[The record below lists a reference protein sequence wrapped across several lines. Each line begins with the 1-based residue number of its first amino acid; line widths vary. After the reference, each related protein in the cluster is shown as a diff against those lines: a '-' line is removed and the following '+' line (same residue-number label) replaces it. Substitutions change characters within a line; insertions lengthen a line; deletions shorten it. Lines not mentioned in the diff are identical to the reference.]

1 MRNRLTN
8 KLQEL
13 VKWEEVNRSAKK
25 PLYLRKLE
33 RELRDNLEKIA
44 EEERSFN
51 HAQKAV
57 SISVRNRLR
66 KLSGK
71 LIGVIDRMSRESLV
85 N

>member
-13 VKWEEVNRSAKK
+13 VKWEEVNRPAKK
-25 PLYLRKLE
+25 PLYLRKLQ

-51 HAQKAV
+51 HAQKTA
-57 SISVRNRLR
+57 SISVRNRLG

>member
-1 MRNRLTN
+1 MRNRLLN

-51 HAQKAV
+51 YSQKNT
-57 SISVRNRLR
+57 SISVRNRLG

-71 LIGVIDRMSRESLV
+71 LVGVIDRMSR
-85 N
+85 